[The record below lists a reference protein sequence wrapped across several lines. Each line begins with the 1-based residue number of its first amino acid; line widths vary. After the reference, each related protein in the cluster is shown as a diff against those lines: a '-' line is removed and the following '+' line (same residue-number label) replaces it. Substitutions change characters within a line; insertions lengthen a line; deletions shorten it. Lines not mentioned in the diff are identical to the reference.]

1 MRVSL
6 FVRQRGAHG
15 PPAMDEPV
23 VREGWPFVGLGAAL
37 AVLGWAAAGP
47 WLGVPFLV
55 LAGLVVNFFR
65 NPRRVVPD
73 DAAAVVAPADG
84 VVCDVADEPSPRLV
98 DGPARRVS
106 IFMNVL
112 DVHVNRSPIGGRV
125 LEVVYNPGR
134 FLAANVPKASLE
146 NEQNALVLESAGG
159 RRVLVVQI
167 AGLIARR
174 IVNYARPGDRLARGQ
189 RFGLIRFGSRVD
201 VYLPTDAEVAVRAG
215 RRVVAGET
223 VIARLEGA

>member
-1 MRVSL
+1 M
-6 FVRQRGAHG
+6 RQRRADG
-15 PPAMDEPV
+15 PPLMDEPV
-23 VREGWPFVGLGAAL
+23 IREGWPFVALGAILAAL
-37 AVLGWAAAGP
+37 GFAAAGP
-47 WLGVPFLV
+47 WLGAPCLV
-55 LAGLVVNFFR
+55 LTAFVVNFFR
-65 NPRRVVPD
+65 NPGRTVP
-73 DAAAVVAPADG
+73 AGPGAVVAPADG
-84 VVCDVADEPSPRLV
+84 VVCEVAEEPSPRLV

-106 IFMNVL
+106 IFMNVF
-112 DVHVNRSPIGGRV
+112 DVHVNRTPIAGRV
-125 LEVVYNPGR
+125 VEVVYNPGR

-201 VYLPTDAEVAVRAG
+201 VYLPIDAEVAVG
-215 RRVVAGET
+215 QGQRVVGGET
-223 VIARLEGA
+223 VLARLAGA